1 MKVVA
6 VFPKG
11 GEAAKNEKYVNCE
24 ENALGLRDWAKE
36 NKAELVVTSSKDG
49 DDSGTS
55 CHPLAVLLFVCV
67 QDSMPWSMTACCH
80 MAHTC
85 MCECTC
91 AFMYLWVAEVGSCV
105 QNCVIM
111 SHLC

>member
-49 DDSGTS
+49 DDSGAS
-55 CHPLAVLLFVCV
+55 CHPLAVLLFVWV
-67 QDSMPWSMTACCH
+67 QDSVPWCMTACCH

-85 MCECTC
+85 MCE
-91 AFMYLWVAEVGSCV
+91 YNVHVHSCIFGLQRYGHV
-105 QNCVIM
+105 CRVV
-111 SHLC
+111 

>member
-11 GEAAKNEKYVNCE
+11 GEAAKNDKYVNCE

-49 DDSGTS
+49 DDSGNA
-55 CHPLAVLLFVCV
+55 CRHLAVLLF
-67 QDSMPWSMTACCH
+67 
-80 MAHTC
+80 
-85 MCECTC
+85 
-91 AFMYLWVAEVGSCV
+91 LWGHDPNTGLQWVE
-105 QNCVIM
+105 
-111 SHLC
+111 